1 MHLVAFSFSD
11 CVCNWLT
18 VIVTD
23 TLFTSLH
30 SYFERDLLPEKRD
43 KTNCKHKDNDAD
55 IFSHISTDIATVSRS
70 RRSDIVTALLTSC
83 KLSDHSYKLSYIIH
97 ALCESFLTLGH
108 KQDVNSGPPNILL
121 LLSYTVFG
129 ALDVLLCFGLKIPV

>member
-1 MHLVAFSFSD
+1 M
-11 CVCNWLT
+11 
-18 VIVTD
+18 
-23 TLFTSLH
+23 
-30 SYFERDLLPEKRD
+30 
-43 KTNCKHKDNDAD
+43 
-55 IFSHISTDIATVSRS
+55 
-70 RRSDIVTALLTSC
+70 TALLTSG
-83 KLSDHSYKLSYIIH
+83 KLSDHSYELSYIIH